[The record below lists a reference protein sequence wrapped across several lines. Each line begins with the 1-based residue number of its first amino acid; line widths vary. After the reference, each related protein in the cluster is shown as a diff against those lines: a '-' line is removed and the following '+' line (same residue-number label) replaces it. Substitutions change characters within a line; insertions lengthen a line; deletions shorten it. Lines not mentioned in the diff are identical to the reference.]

1 MRRAQAEEEVS
12 LDNECKLAARIFIER
27 FGEDA
32 PRQASIRA
40 AELEAV
46 GDPEGYR
53 SWMDIS
59 SAARKLLRDEIP
71 PPSGRRE
78 NHASRG

>member
-1 MRRAQAEEEVS
+1 MRRAQAGDELSDKSES
-12 LDNECKLAARIFIER
+12 NLAARKFIER
-27 FGEDA
+27 FGKDA
-32 PRQASIRA
+32 PHQARIRA
-40 AELEAV
+40 AELEVA

-59 SAARKLLRDEIP
+59 SAARKLLRDDIHQL
-71 PPSGRRE
+71 SGRRE

>member
-1 MRRAQAEEEVS
+1 MRRAQAGDELSVDS
-12 LDNECKLAARIFIER
+12 ECKFAARKFIER

-32 PRQASIRA
+32 PRQARIRA
-40 AELEAV
+40 TELEAA

-53 SWMDIS
+53 SWMNIS
-59 SAARKLLRDEIP
+59 SAARKLLRDESH

-78 NHASRG
+78 SHPSRG